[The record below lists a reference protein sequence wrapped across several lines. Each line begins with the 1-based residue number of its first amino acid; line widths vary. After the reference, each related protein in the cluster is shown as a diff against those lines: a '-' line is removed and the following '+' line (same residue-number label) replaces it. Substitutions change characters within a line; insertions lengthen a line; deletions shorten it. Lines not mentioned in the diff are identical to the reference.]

1 MPGIWHSLKTRLLDE
16 GGIEAIFFSPQ
27 NLLVATVII
36 AAGSY
41 ATRQQ
46 PGVEMLGVLNL
57 EIAGYG
63 MEAIGFILVGLN
75 LLDGLFKLARLG
87 PPGPENCLVGMY
99 LLASVRLIQ
108 FTALL
113 RAG

>member
-87 PPGPENCLVGMY
+87 TPW
-99 LLASVRLIQ
+99 S
-108 FTALL
+108 
-113 RAG
+113 